1 MSRLTQTEGG
11 VYRWTYTL
19 SREQAMVH
27 YHFML
32 KISGL
37 ITGTISLIMLIL
49 LRRYEGAWL
58 YVLGIIGGVFGLPA
72 VIGWLTLGWDT
83 RTYEMDETC
92 IRHKHATRGGDAV
105 IRFNKIQWMQVR
117 GEAFTIKEGM
127 TTYTVYVPREDVEFV
142 KQYIKERRP

>member
-1 MSRLTQTEGG
+1 MSRLTLTDGG

-19 SREQAMVH
+19 SREQALVH

-72 VIGWLTLGWDT
+72 VIGRLTLSWDT

-105 IRFNKIQWMQVR
+105 IHFNKIQWMQVR

>member
-1 MSRLTQTEGG
+1 MSRLTLTEGG

-19 SREQAMVH
+19 SREQALVH

-105 IRFNKIQWMQVR
+105 IYFNKIQWMQVR
-117 GEAFTIKEGM
+117 GEAFTIKEGI
-127 TTYTVYVPREDVEFV
+127 TTYTVYVPKEDVEFV

>member
-19 SREQAMVH
+19 SREQALVH

-117 GEAFTIKEGM
+117 GEAFTIKEGI
-127 TTYTVYVPREDVEFV
+127 TTYTVYVPKEDVEFV
-142 KQYIKERRP
+142 KQYIK